1 MAHMDTPGL
10 CCYQAVWPPEPVE
23 HTVTAVETLPSP
35 LTVFTGAI
43 DGGIIKWK
51 PVSDDEG
58 ATGPGSLW
66 PSSYLSGHSA
76 MVMVLQSV
84 PAAPSR
90 GGGDA
95 AGTHEL
101 LSADRDG
108 WICVWDPLS
117 GQCLR
122 RRQLPPS
129 CSCLGGAAALL
140 RDGRHVAL
148 VCENPNKFVRHQA
161 GGPRLQHTP
170 SGFPFAHSSASRVA
184 DSLVGLVVV
193 DAWTLAATQRLEPT
207 YCHPVAGMQ
216 LPHTASL
223 ASFHDLPPHAT
234 AQDGGADGIS
244 RRVHMTTL
252 RMFSGV
258 PEELE
263 QIAEGHRASHG
274 VTSAE
279 QPLRGFPVPAQVL
292 KQQYVMSA
300 WDATWGGM
308 TADDVNELNQGANP
322 DEPSH
327 GLLRQ
332 SLGVACMVL
341 GVTLDETV
349 YGWQIEDTIIASTH
363 SLEAITSTS
372 LSGQPSPTGLFQG
385 ALGALG
391 LPASHSEPQLPA
403 GEHGCTGGGDSHGMA
418 QATSFSKDGFRL
430 LVVHERGWQLLECE
444 APWAAGGDI
453 PTYSKLVASGPSP
466 FQTES
471 ASGKTRTARLVGGV
485 ILAGPDGASRTAC
498 RPPGRPLR
506 RHSVDAARAGAQAT
520 PTIDKLNLTGAKDA
534 VPRSAALSG
543 QSGGHGEGPGGAGFG
558 GRSTLPRPSSMRLPK
573 GDAIKPTERIL
584 LWSRAGAGIVIRV
597 DCATGG
603 SAPEVTL
610 PEGDL
615 PRPEPSL
622 TLGAVRFQQ
631 LPGGLLLRAVT
642 TRSEHQSYLGAE
654 YSQQDTSLTLF
665 GRPAAPAAPTAEP
678 AVAPSGE
685 ARWLS
690 AAWGGQG
697 CMSRPNIDG
706 VGAGTPRRRMSSPPP
721 AGSRRRAAPAGS
733 ASAERQPLR
742 AGGQPPAPAAHLEA
756 VDRGRVTASA
766 LVGGDGMAPELLV
779 HGHASGLISLFPLS
793 AAMLPAAP
801 MHGAGARVRPQS
813 AAGGID
819 GGTPSGTPPA
829 GGGEFEAPLPPLA
842 RPLAVLQGH
851 LGRVLC
857 FLEVPAHR
865 LGGRPDRGR
874 RLSGSGRMPGAPGS
888 APLLSSGATNVL
900 LLSGGED
907 GSVRGWLLGD
917 AAAGSRR
924 APAFVL
930 HAHTGAV
937 LRLMPPP
944 PRSPRP
950 WDNSVAS
957 VGADGTVAII
967 SLETLQIERVLP
979 GHPPGCPTRIVWDPT
994 RGFMACLCQCSASIA
1009 DESAPLAGLLSHS
1022 RSSSCAA
1029 SDSGYESPQ
1038 EGPAA
1043 ATDAERLRA
1052 GVPLVKPTTPTQVKA
1067 RRSSIKSKI
1076 RDSIA
1081 KGTGKLALKLQS
1093 RKEKAQ
1099 GLDIKLLSPV
1109 QSQPSSGRDQPSGSH
1124 DGSGEASGG
1133 FERALAEEA
1142 SASAPVASAAAPSAM
1157 LDTSCAALSAATGV
1171 SLLRIDAAQLLRDG
1185 SSAALPQAISSTAT
1199 AANSSDLANLADPAT
1214 IDRAGEVAA
1223 LGLALGLLHQWGLDG
1238 RTDAQVLALLAAAL
1252 PSRNAAVEPSQA
1264 SDDPTMSGILLA
1276 RGALPG
1282 LAGGVTLQLPRPVA
1296 LAWERRAPPSAG
1308 GAPVAIVSAHFWGDL
1323 WRHSTEFL
1331 SGASSEAICGGA
1343 SALITLY
1350 ALQMQQDPS
1359 HQLALPRLSTYA
1371 ALWDAP
1377 NPFLR
1382 EAAHLLLHAAAGP
1395 RDDCDSAASAAG
1407 ANSFRLST
1415 EMEDVIALREA
1426 YRPRLPSAEALTTHG
1441 LSIIVAGAAC
1451 LAYWDQVPEKLF
1463 RATAP
1468 LLFELACQAPAP
1480 YSSSAASLLSEGFM
1494 SFGADRW
1501 KGVIG
1506 SQLGSFVERI
1516 LAVCELLSQ
1525 EPSPAATASQRT
1537 GGEAAGSSE
1546 RGTPA
1551 RDATRGLQR
1560 AKQALRAAT
1569 GSSAAISVADRSTRM
1584 ACRENLTAIIP
1595 AIAAADLP
1603 LFLHILDQRL
1613 AGGVR
1618 GDSPTHMLAMIS
1630 LIRLVHSR
1638 PALVAEHLPL
1648 VLSVI
1653 LRGLN
1658 PANAAL
1664 RRACMQGVSAAVKE
1678 FCMRFP
1684 MVAFHG
1690 SEASMLLAVGS
1701 AIPGAN
1707 PHPGPA
1713 AAAAAA
1719 ARPAPAAAAS
1729 GSAPSKL
1736 MASFF
1741 GGASREPEPADSHDA
1756 AREMLSVYDMTTGIK
1771 KRILMLPPS
1780 NKGTPPGVGAVAFSP
1795 DGSAVLAFSPRDGCL
1810 RKWGLSERWTQRLAK
1825 GPAILAASAEQE
1837 LLDPKMLP
1845 PPVNPSGQVELGYSL
1860 QCASTGHVTLS
1871 HGGVVLGQFD
1881 LSSLPSKSSPRW

>member
-1 MAHMDTPGL
+1 
-10 CCYQAVWPPEPVE
+10 
-23 HTVTAVETLPSP
+23 
-35 LTVFTGAI
+35 
-43 DGGIIKWK
+43 
-51 PVSDDEG
+51 
-58 ATGPGSLW
+58 
-66 PSSYLSGHSA
+66 
-76 MVMVLQSV
+76 
-84 PAAPSR
+84 
-90 GGGDA
+90 
-95 AGTHEL
+95 
-101 LSADRDG
+101 
-108 WICVWDPLS
+108 
-117 GQCLR
+117 
-122 RRQLPPS
+122 
-129 CSCLGGAAALL
+129 
-140 RDGRHVAL
+140 
-148 VCENPNKFVRHQA
+148 
-161 GGPRLQHTP
+161 
-170 SGFPFAHSSASRVA
+170 
-184 DSLVGLVVV
+184 
-193 DAWTLAATQRLEPT
+193 
-207 YCHPVAGMQ
+207 
-216 LPHTASL
+216 
-223 ASFHDLPPHAT
+223 
-234 AQDGGADGIS
+234 
-244 RRVHMTTL
+244 
-252 RMFSGV
+252 
-258 PEELE
+258 
-263 QIAEGHRASHG
+263 
-274 VTSAE
+274 
-279 QPLRGFPVPAQVL
+279 
-292 KQQYVMSA
+292 
-300 WDATWGGM
+300 
-308 TADDVNELNQGANP
+308 
-322 DEPSH
+322 
-327 GLLRQ
+327 
-332 SLGVACMVL
+332 
-341 GVTLDETV
+341 
-349 YGWQIEDTIIASTH
+349 
-363 SLEAITSTS
+363 
-372 LSGQPSPTGLFQG
+372 
-385 ALGALG
+385 
-391 LPASHSEPQLPA
+391 
-403 GEHGCTGGGDSHGMA
+403 
-418 QATSFSKDGFRL
+418 
-430 LVVHERGWQLLECE
+430 
-444 APWAAGGDI
+444 
-453 PTYSKLVASGPSP
+453 
-466 FQTES
+466 
-471 ASGKTRTARLVGGV
+471 
-485 ILAGPDGASRTAC
+485 
-498 RPPGRPLR
+498 
-506 RHSVDAARAGAQAT
+506 
-520 PTIDKLNLTGAKDA
+520 
-534 VPRSAALSG
+534 
-543 QSGGHGEGPGGAGFG
+543 
-558 GRSTLPRPSSMRLPK
+558 
-573 GDAIKPTERIL
+573 
-584 LWSRAGAGIVIRV
+584 
-597 DCATGG
+597 
-603 SAPEVTL
+603 
-610 PEGDL
+610 
-615 PRPEPSL
+615 
-622 TLGAVRFQQ
+622 
-631 LPGGLLLRAVT
+631 
-642 TRSEHQSYLGAE
+642 
-654 YSQQDTSLTLF
+654 
-665 GRPAAPAAPTAEP
+665 
-678 AVAPSGE
+678 
-685 ARWLS
+685 
-690 AAWGGQG
+690 
-697 CMSRPNIDG
+697 
-706 VGAGTPRRRMSSPPP
+706 
-721 AGSRRRAAPAGS
+721 
-733 ASAERQPLR
+733 
-742 AGGQPPAPAAHLEA
+742 
-756 VDRGRVTASA
+756 
-766 LVGGDGMAPELLV
+766 
-779 HGHASGLISLFPLS
+779 
-793 AAMLPAAP
+793 
-801 MHGAGARVRPQS
+801 
-813 AAGGID
+813 
-819 GGTPSGTPPA
+819 
-829 GGGEFEAPLPPLA
+829 
-842 RPLAVLQGH
+842 
-851 LGRVLC
+851 
-857 FLEVPAHR
+857 
-865 LGGRPDRGR
+865 
-874 RLSGSGRMPGAPGS
+874 
-888 APLLSSGATNVL
+888 
-900 LLSGGED
+900 
-907 GSVRGWLLGD
+907 
-917 AAAGSRR
+917 
-924 APAFVL
+924 
-930 HAHTGAV
+930 
-937 LRLMPPP
+937 
-944 PRSPRP
+944 
-950 WDNSVAS
+950 
-957 VGADGTVAII
+957 
-967 SLETLQIERVLP
+967 VLP

-1099 GLDIKLLSPV
+1099 GLDIKLLSP
-1109 QSQPSSGRDQPSGSH
+1109 SSPSRAAGETSLAAAMMDQEKLVVVWDLMTGKRDRVVSGTAADALMQQ
-1124 DGSGEASGG
+1124 

-1323 WRHSTEFL
+1323 WRHSAEFVRQRLLVIAAMANRAIQL

-1359 HQLALPRLSTYA
+1359 HQLALPQLSTYA

-1395 RDDCDSAASAAG
+1395 RDDSDSAASAAS

-1537 GGEAAGSSE
+1537 GEEAASSSE

-1551 RDATRGLQR
+1551 REATRGLQR

-1569 GSSAAISVADRSTRM
+1569 GSSAAISAADRSTRM